1 MKTIIGFAA
10 VLSLTLSAIPAT
22 AGDRIWALS
31 PLPAGEQARLTP
43 LSDDQ
48 LGAVQGKEG
57 FPHELLLQLLCPL
70 FGLLD
75 PATLAA
81 LGQTSSMRTQ
91 SSSQTQQNMGGG
103 MQTNVN
109 VVRQQ

>member
-10 VLSLTLSAIPAT
+10 VLALTLSAIPAT

-31 PLPAGEQARLTP
+31 TIPAGERVRLTP

-57 FPHELLLQLLCPL
+57 FPHELLLQLLNPL
-70 FGLLD
+70 CGLLD
-75 PATLAA
+75 PAMLAA
-81 LGQTSSMRTQ
+81 LGQTSSRRTQ
-91 SSSQTQQNMGGG
+91 SSSQTQQNVGGG

-109 VVRQQ
+109 HVRQK

>member
-1 MKTIIGFAA
+1 MKTIIGLAA
-10 VLSLTLSAIPAT
+10 ALALTLSAIPAT

-31 PLPAGEQARLTP
+31 TIPAAERARLTP
-43 LSDDQ
+43 MSDDQ

-57 FPHELLLQLLCPL
+57 FPHELLLQLLNQL
-70 FGLLD
+70 FGRLD

-103 MQTNVN
+103 TQTNVN
-109 VVRQQ
+109 HVRQQ